1 MERIYRKERAMKEE
15 QAGSDR
21 IPQRVY
27 EGMPV
32 YDREGKV
39 VGTVKVMYFGGASE
53 EAIQKMLR
61 STEEPAAGAD
71 DPSGFAANNVPKE
84 LRARF
89 MRQGYILIDG
99 PDLNGV
105 QRYIGP
111 EQIEGV
117 FTQEV
122 EGKTSDAV
130 RLRSTRAE
138 LLNAI

>member
-1 MERIYRKERAMKEE
+1 MKEE
-15 QAGSDR
+15 QAGQEPRVPDR

-32 YDREGKV
+32 YDREGEV

-61 STEEPAAGAD
+61 SKEEPAAGAD
-71 DPSGFAANNVPKE
+71 DRSGFAANNVPKE
-84 LRARF
+84 TRARLL
-89 MRQGYILIDG
+89 RQGYLLIEG
-99 PDLNGV
+99 PNLTGA

-117 FTQEV
+117 ISQDI
-122 EGKTSDAV
+122 EGHLTDTV
-130 RLRSTRAE
+130 RLRLTRAE
-138 LLNAI
+138 LLNAA